1 MNHPCIMPSPFYTIL
16 LSVTDKALQ
25 LLVLLNRIFPQSLY
39 SIYNHYDN
47 FKMPCCNSS
56 IVGTT
61 KWKPAYRLYKATRLS
76 YILQIDFFFLLPLL
90 QLQQWGEAE
99 SLDTRTSNKHI
110 VPNSNDRRTG
120 EVAKVKEKLK
130 FLDENLV
137 KGTLYT
143 RNPTW
148 TTPDK

>member
-1 MNHPCIMPSPFYTIL
+1 
-16 LSVTDKALQ
+16 
-25 LLVLLNRIFPQSLY
+25 
-39 SIYNHYDN
+39 
-47 FKMPCCNSS
+47 
-56 IVGTT
+56 
-61 KWKPAYRLYKATRLS
+61 
-76 YILQIDFFFLLPLL
+76 
-90 QLQQWGEAE
+90 LQQWGEAE
-99 SLDTRTSNKHI
+99 SLDTTTSNKHI
-110 VPNSNDRRTG
+110 VPNSDDRRTG